1 MWRLLRR
8 LPWILAVVAL
18 ALAGLFGVGWLA
30 SGDVRY
36 IARAAAAEA
45 LILARRRPIERV
57 VADATTDSVTRGKLL
72 LVLAARAYAADSLG
86 LAAGETYTTFSP
98 IDRDTLVLVLSA
110 APADR
115 LEPYTWRY
123 PIVGRVPYKG
133 FFSFDLAARESGKLE
148 RAGLDVYLRVANA
161 FSTLGWFEDP
171 LLSTIVRE
179 DSVDLAATVIHE
191 IFHNTLFIPGQV
203 EFDESVA
210 SFVGYRGAEAMFRSR
225 GDSANAAR
233 AAARWRDEV
242 RLSRFYAA
250 LAERLERLYGSGRS
264 ARALREER
272 EPIFRAAA
280 DEMAGPLAAQL
291 ETINGRRLAEGPLNN
306 AVVLAHRAY
315 VKDLDRFDALLAAQ
329 GGDVRRTIAVIR
341 ERTAGSGDP
350 WAALGGGRQ
359 SAVPGVQ

>member
-1 MWRLLRR
+1 MWRRLRR
-8 LPWILAVVAL
+8 LPRILVIAVLVLAAL
-18 ALAGLFGVGWLA
+18 FAAGWLA

-36 IARAAAAEA
+36 IARAAVAEA
-45 LILARRRPIERV
+45 GILARRRPIERV
-57 VADATTDSVTRGKLL
+57 VADSTTDAATRGKLL
-72 LVLAARAYAADSLG
+72 LVLAARSYAADSLG
-86 LAAGETYTTFSP
+86 LAAGRTYTTYSP
-98 IDRDTLVLVLSA
+98 INRDTLVLVLSA

-115 LEPYTWRY
+115 LQPYTWRY

-133 FFSFDLAARESGKLE
+133 FFSFDLAARESRKLE
-148 RAGLDVYLRVANA
+148 GAGLDVYLRVANA
-161 FSTLGWFEDP
+161 FSTLGWFNDP

-203 EFDESVA
+203 DFDESVA
-210 SFVGYRGAEAMFRSR
+210 SFVGYHGAAALFRSR

-250 LAERLERLYGSGRS
+250 LAERLERLYSSGRS
-264 ARALREER
+264 GRALFEER
-272 EPIFRAAA
+272 NRIFRAAA

-291 ETINGRRLAEGPLNN
+291 ETISGRRLAERPLNN

-315 VKDLDRFDALLAAQ
+315 VKDLERFDSLLAAE
-329 GGDVRRTIAVIR
+329 GGDLERTIAVIR
-341 ERTAGSGDP
+341 RRTAGGGDP
-350 WAALGGGRQ
+350 WAALGGGRRSDLRGSQ
-359 SAVPGVQ
+359 